1 MSGTS
6 PVMAT
11 RMDRLQ
17 NQVTGSILLN
27 VIENTAKL
35 NKKTTSSQ
43 SNSSEELKALQ
54 TKVNQM
60 SGTVA
65 QASADASAA
74 KSKAEEAT
82 SRVGSMQSDV
92 QALQNTVG
100 DDSSGLVREVADVED
115 NVNSLISV
123 VGSTENDGLR
133 KTVSDL
139 QTTVGDGTN
148 GLVKDIDD
156 LQTAIANVPT
166 TDAVVL
172 KNPSET
178 QTISNNLIL
187 SNGKLTI
194 GSRGVYDTLLTVK
207 GNAQFGNLIRL
218 NDSYIR
224 SRSNSGVVFSRYNG
238 SEGLFNYL
246 DINASSDNATL
257 HVKSDTDKI
266 KFHNNIQMVDLD
278 SFTVGES
285 GSPINK
291 ISLNA
296 TNLTV
301 GNGTD
306 ANTNVYG
313 ATVVIG
319 NTESNQSNTSK
330 ITLRTNGGYIY
341 LNENE
346 FHMGSNDYTLERLTS
361 YSDLYEIKRGTLYLG
376 EESFRTNLYS
386 YGNIYTTNFISNYI
400 QDANMVEMGRLDAT
414 EKYGSMLL
422 KYNNGTFDRQN
433 LDTIA
438 IRPSANKVLNI
449 NGTVPFTNNFGTTYQ
464 LSNAS
469 SSTTI
474 TDVISSV
481 TAGMTYHF
489 QLWLREIKFSGT
501 AIPAGHDDVESMS
514 TILKINQNGENL
526 ATYPVGYKRYYKNN
540 DYALV
545 YADITEG
552 SFIAKTDDPIDI
564 TITMSDF
571 HTDWKF
577 NTYVQSFDG
586 YSYDSTVTLNA
597 GNITCDN
604 ITVAN
609 NISTGNITT
618 TSGNINLGNLSISYD
633 SSLGVI
639 TFLDSTLGKSATI
652 ILNPN

>member
-17 NQVTGSILLN
+17 NHVTGSLLLN

-60 SGTVA
+60 SSTVA
-65 QASADASAA
+65 LASADASAA
-74 KSKAEEAT
+74 KSKAEEAST
-82 SRVGSMQSDV
+82 SVSSMQTVV

-100 DDSSGLVREVADVED
+100 DDSTGLVREVADVED

-139 QTTVGDGTN
+139 QNTVGDGTS
-148 GLVKDIDD
+148 GLVKDVDD

-178 QTISNNLIL
+178 QTIGNNLTL

-194 GSRGVYDTLLTVK
+194 GSRGIYDTLLTVK
-207 GNAQFGNLIRL
+207 GNAQFGTYIRL

-224 SRSNSGVVFSRYNG
+224 SGSNSGVVFSRDNG
-238 SEGLFNYL
+238 SENLFNYL
-246 DINASSDNATL
+246 TLNASSDNATL
-257 HVKSDTDKI
+257 HIKSDTDKI
-266 KFHNNIQMVDLD
+266 KFHNNVQMVDLD

-301 GNGTD
+301 GNWID
-306 ANTNVYG
+306 SNTNVYG

-341 LNENE
+341 LDGNE

-361 YSDLYEIKRGTLYLG
+361 YSNYHEIKRGPLYLG
-376 EESFRTNLYS
+376 EESFRTDLYS
-386 YGNIYTTNFISNYI
+386 YGNIYTTNFISNYT
-400 QDANMVEMGRLDAT
+400 QGANNVEMGRLDAT

-422 KYNNGTFDRQN
+422 TYNNGTFDRTN

-449 NGTVPFTNNFGTTYQ
+449 NGTVPFTKLFGESYP
-464 LSNAS
+464 LSNATP
-469 SSTTI
+469 STTI
-474 TDVISSV
+474 TSVISSV

-489 QLWLREIKFSGT
+489 QLRLREIKFSGT

-514 TILKINQNGENL
+514 TILEINQNGENL
-526 ATYPVGYKRYYKNN
+526 ATYPVGYNRYYKNIN
-540 DYALV
+540 YALV
-545 YADITEG
+545 YADITQG

-564 TITMSDF
+564 KITMSGF
-571 HTDWKF
+571 HSDWEF
-577 NTYVQSFDG
+577 NTYVQSFNG
-586 YSYDSTVTLNA
+586 YSYDSSVTLNA
-597 GNITCDN
+597 GNI
-604 ITVAN
+604 
-609 NISTGNITT
+609 ST
-618 TSGNINLGNLSISYD
+618 GNINLGNLSISYD
-633 SSLGVI
+633 STTGAVK
-639 TFLDSTLGKSATI
+639 FVAGEKSATI
-652 ILNPN
+652 TLE